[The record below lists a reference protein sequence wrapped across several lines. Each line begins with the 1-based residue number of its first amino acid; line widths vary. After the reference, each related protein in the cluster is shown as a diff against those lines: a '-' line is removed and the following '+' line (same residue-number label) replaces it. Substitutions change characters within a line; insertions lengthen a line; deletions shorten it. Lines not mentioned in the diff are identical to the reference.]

1 VVKYRR
7 PVQSGCTLSIMTPEI
22 KNVRR
27 YKKLNCRTIPKQIAN
42 IKMKYQKL
50 DMLLLKTTGR
60 TEMVKPTLFNRQ
72 LKGF

>member
-1 VVKYRR
+1 MI
-7 PVQSGCTLSIMTPEI
+7 PIAMDATLSIMTPEI

-27 YKKLNCRTIPKQIAN
+27 YKKLNCRTIAKQIAN
-42 IKMKYQKL
+42 IKMKYQKRDL
-50 DMLLLKTTGR
+50 LLLKTTGG